1 MGNRC
6 MKQRRINLFMDSHL
20 MGQHS
25 SASPYIE
32 EFCGPQRTQP
42 ETLAFQGTLLAEA
55 DLVDLVCS
63 LKIATFVI
71 FKHCFGYPLRSF
83 GDS

>member
-1 MGNRC
+1 
-6 MKQRRINLFMDSHL
+6 MDSHL

-55 DLVDLVCS
+55 DLVDLGCS